1 MRSSIKFLMLISLLG
16 LFYVIPMAYAQNEL
30 VVTPN
35 TLETALLPGASISE
49 TKEVNGIFP
58 VDPGTGDPIW
68 AELGNL
74 YVKTTLGYEAWLTS
88 VSPPDFADVYVPGF
102 PGNTINL
109 WPYTFEITITVP
121 ASTIPGVYEF
131 DVIFYTDDWGTP
143 TTVEAHEN
151 VKITV
156 LPSSVIPELPFGT
169 VSGILVMLAATGL
182 IMMRKH

>member
-1 MRSSIKFLMLISLLG
+1 MRSSNKFLMLISLLG
-16 LFYVIPMAYAQNEL
+16 LFYVIPMTYAQNEL

-49 TKEVNGIFP
+49 TKEVDGRFVNP
-58 VDPGTGDPIW
+58 ETGEIEF
-68 AELGNL
+68 AELGFL
-74 YVKTTLGYEAWLTS
+74 KVKTTPGYEAWLTS
-88 VSPPDFADVYVPGF
+88 VDPPEFVDVITPAPGYR
-102 PGNTINL
+102 ND

-169 VSGILVMLAATGL
+169 ISGILVMLAATGL
-182 IMMRKH
+182 IIMRRN